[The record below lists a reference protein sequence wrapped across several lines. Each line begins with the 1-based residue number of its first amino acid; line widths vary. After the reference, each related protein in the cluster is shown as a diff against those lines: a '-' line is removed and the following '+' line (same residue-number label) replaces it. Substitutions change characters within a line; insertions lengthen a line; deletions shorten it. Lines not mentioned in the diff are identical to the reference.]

1 MTFRAR
7 QLDLSLLNEK
17 ARGQQRASITDRVGA
32 CVAMNF
38 DFSDDQKY
46 LKEQARKFL
55 SEKAAIPAV
64 RNVLD
69 NETVSHDAVLWAGIA
84 EMGWLGA
91 AIPEEYGGLGL
102 GELELC
108 VIGEEMGRSL
118 APVPWASTVYL
129 LAEAL
134 KIAGTQAQKQSI
146 LPALVEGKVIG
157 CVAASEG
164 PGEPRAETLKT
175 IFDGKT
181 VSGTKIPVTD
191 GDIATHALVLAKHQ
205 GASSLLLVD
214 LTGAGITKT
223 PLKTF
228 DPTRSH
234 ATLNFDATPAE
245 VIGEAGD
252 GEGLLARIYDRAA
265 VLLAFEQIGGTQ
277 ACLDMATDY
286 AKNRYAFSRQI
297 GGFQAIKH
305 KLADMYVALEIARSN
320 AYYGA
325 WALSCDAPE
334 LPLAAASARIGACEA
349 YHLAS
354 KENIQT
360 HGGMG
365 FTWDVDCHLYYRR
378 AKLLAVQ
385 IGAPA
390 VWKEK
395 LVSRLQLRNAA

>member
-1 MTFRAR
+1 
-7 QLDLSLLNEK
+7 
-17 ARGQQRASITDRVGA
+17 
-32 CVAMNF
+32 MNF

-55 SEKAAIPAV
+55 SERAAIASV
-64 RNVLD
+64 RAVLD
-69 NETVSHDAVLWAGIA
+69 GEEVSHDSALWAGIT

-91 AIPEEYGGLGL
+91 AIPEAYGGLGL

-108 VIGEEMGRSL
+108 VIAEEMGRSL
-118 APVPWASTVYL
+118 AAVPWASTVYL

-134 KIAGTQAQKQSI
+134 KIAGSEDQKLAI
-146 LPALVEGKVIG
+146 LPALAEGKVIG

-164 PGEPRAETLKT
+164 PGEPRADTLKT
-175 IFDGKT
+175 VFDGQT
-181 VSGTKIPVTD
+181 ITGTKIPVTD
-191 GDIATHALVLAKHQ
+191 GDIATHALVLAKHN
-205 GASSLLLVD
+205 GATSLLLVD
-214 LTGAGITKT
+214 MTGQGILRT

-234 ATLNFDATPAE
+234 ATLTFSATPAQ
-245 VIGEAGD
+245 VIGQAGD
-252 GEGLLARIYDRAA
+252 GVGLLTRLYDRAA

-286 AKNRYAFSRQI
+286 AKGRYAFSRQI
-297 GGFQAIKH
+297 GSFQAIKH

-320 AYYGA
+320 AFYGA

-334 LPLAAASARIGACEA
+334 LPLAAASARIAACEA
-349 YHLAS
+349 YHLAA

-365 FTWDVDCHLYYRR
+365 FTWDVDCHLFYRR

-390 VWKEK
+390 LWKEK

>member
-1 MTFRAR
+1 
-7 QLDLSLLNEK
+7 
-17 ARGQQRASITDRVGA
+17 
-32 CVAMNF
+32 MNF

-55 SEKAAIPAV
+55 SERASMSAV
-64 RNVLD
+64 RSVLD
-69 NETVSHDAVLWAGIA
+69 GDSISHDAALWAGIA

-108 VIGEEMGRSL
+108 VIAEEMGRSL
-118 APVPWASTVYL
+118 AAVPWASTVYL

-134 KIAGTQAQKQSI
+134 KIAGTQEQKQAI

-164 PGEPRAETLKT
+164 PGEPRAATLKT
-175 IFDGKT
+175 VFDGKT
-181 VSGTKIPVTD
+181 ISGTKIPVTD
-191 GDIATHALVLAKHQ
+191 GDIATHALVLAKHVG
-205 GASSLLLVD
+205 GATLVLVD
-214 LTGAGITKT
+214 LSAAGITRT

-234 ATLNFDATPAE
+234 ATLTFEGTPAQ

-265 VLLAFEQIGGTQ
+265 VLFAFEQIGGTQ

-286 AKNRYAFSRQI
+286 AKGRYAFSRQI
-297 GGFQAIKH
+297 GSFQAIKH

-320 AYYGA
+320 AFYGA

-349 YHLAS
+349 YFLAS

-390 VWKEK
+390 LWKEK
-395 LVSRLQLRNAA
+395 LVSRLQMRNAA

>member
-1 MTFRAR
+1 
-7 QLDLSLLNEK
+7 
-17 ARGQQRASITDRVGA
+17 
-32 CVAMNF
+32 MNF

-55 SEKAAIPAV
+55 SEQAAMPAV
-64 RNVLD
+64 RKVLD
-69 NETVSHDAVLWAGIA
+69 NETVSHDALLWAGIA

-134 KIAGTQAQKQSI
+134 KIAGTTAQKQSI

-181 VSGTKIPVTD
+181 VTGTKIPVTD

-214 LTGAGITKT
+214 MTGPGITKT

-234 ATLNFDATPAE
+234 AALSFDSTPAE

-265 VLLAFEQIGGTQ
+265 VLLAFEQIGGSQ

-390 VWKEK
+390 IWKEK